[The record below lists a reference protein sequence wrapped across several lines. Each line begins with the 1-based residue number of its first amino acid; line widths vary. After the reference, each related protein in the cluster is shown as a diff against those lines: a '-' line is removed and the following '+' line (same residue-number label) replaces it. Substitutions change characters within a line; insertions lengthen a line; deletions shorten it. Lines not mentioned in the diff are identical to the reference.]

1 MSGPK
6 HLDENLIDVVSRRL
20 DFLERLG
27 EVALEKREMVHEL
40 GHSRSTVN
48 RAIAELEDAGLV
60 TATADGHVTTLTGK
74 LAADMYRRVLSDAA
88 DIRTTMDVL
97 APLTAVC
104 PVGLELISG
113 ADVERTDGPPP
124 YRSVERLRDTVRDA
138 ERVRALL
145 PTVANVETLRVCH
158 SRVIEEGMT
167 AEMLMSPPLFERLAS
182 QFPAVFRQL
191 ALGGAYTALTADL
204 PPFTTFL
211 VEESGTVTVAVIVY
225 SDGNAIQG
233 VLVNDT
239 PAAVRWAEDLYSRLR
254 TRATNRT
261 RELGALETD
270 EASSRSSFER
280 TADRSKQADRQR
292 THATE
297 EKTADE
303 AASDATARQ
312 GGDRSDDRPIDGSVR
327 AELEASGFVRL
338 DEAYLGRR
346 EPAPPA
352 TCWRTGLDLVEV
364 SAGYA
369 IDREY
374 AANGETKNLTQHLVE
389 RLGDGADHVV
399 VGPPGSGKST
409 VCKSV
414 ACRWHEQRLGDVF
427 YRESGSGATFDA
439 PAVLAAHLREVDGHA
454 LVVVEDAVRA
464 EANAVFELMRE
475 FSGDA
480 HVTFLLDAREE
491 EWQRPQAFPTD
502 AGLEAYRH
510 DAIETFEIPG
520 LDETECRRLV
530 RRFTETVEGSVEPP
544 VEEFLQRIRDDAERD
559 ATDARPGEILLVLHW
574 LSAYAD
580 PLARYG
586 SPIPTT
592 LTQDI
597 QQTYEHLQEVDI
609 DLTLDVGLTVNLLN
623 AAGIGVYPDLVH
635 ALADADQHD
644 AVRRALAL
652 LEGRVVFPGER
663 SSGGTVTRYRTI
675 HESWSRLFVKHLL
688 TVESAR
694 DARERFGR
702 CVSALLSLADDPQ
715 LRERIDWE
723 FEGDAAYVGRIAVAP
738 EAWAEGF
745 VHRLFA
751 LGQDHPSIAPL
762 FGKTD
767 YSHIELPDVCS
778 TETVVRC
785 TEWRGE
791 MFRRAERHDWATR
804 EFERLE
810 ALVTE
815 TDEIDRNEARRLTAL
830 SLNRRGEVDMHRGDL
845 ETAEEYMIRA
855 LDDYRELDDTAGAA
869 ASLLRLGII
878 SWTRGDYSTAEE
890 RIARSL
896 EAYCAVGDRRGESAC
911 LGNLAAIALENGT
924 LDAAEQYAT
933 RSLDIRR
940 AIGAELGEADCLLLL
955 GDVALGRDALDA
967 AEEYVTR
974 SFEIAHEL
982 GARRAEAS
990 SLSLLGEVERRRE
1003 AFEAAVEYVER
1014 SLAIWQ
1020 ETGIDHGEAECLRTL
1035 GHLAR
1040 ERRAFE
1046 AAERYLTR
1054 SLELVRDLG
1063 ARHEEAAT
1071 LFDLGELAQEAG
1083 EYERASERFEAV
1095 VEMERESATPETV
1108 VRSRRKLVEL
1118 CELMGD
1124 VDAAVT
1130 HCETALE
1137 AARTVGLD
1145 EVCEACEAD
1154 LDRLSEE
1161 VLG

>member
-1 MSGPK
+1 MSGPE
-6 HLDENLIDVVSRRL
+6 HLDEDLIDVVSRRL

-97 APLTAVC
+97 APLTAAS

-113 ADVERTDGPPP
+113 ADIERTDGPPP
-124 YRSVERLRDTVRDA
+124 YRSVERLRDAIRGA

-158 SRVIEEGMT
+158 SRVIEGGMT
-167 AEMLMSPPLFERLAS
+167 AEMLMSPSLFERLVS

-191 ALGGAYTALTADL
+191 ALEGAYTALTADL

-254 TRATNRT
+254 TRATERT
-261 RELGALETD
+261 RELGSLDAD
-270 EASSRSSFER
+270 EAPSGRSFDR
-280 TADRSKQADRQR
+280 TTDRPKQADRQR
-292 THATE
+292 THAAE
-297 EKTADE
+297 RETADE
-303 AASDATARQ
+303 VATRR
-312 GGDRSDDRPIDGSVR
+312 GGGRSGDRLLDGSVR
-327 AELEASGFVRL
+327 AELEESGFVRL

-364 SAGYA
+364 AVGYA

-374 AANGETKNLTQHLVE
+374 TADGETKNLTQHLVE

-414 ACRWHEQRLGDVF
+414 ACRWHEQHLGDVF

-464 EANAVFELMRE
+464 EANAIFGLMRE

-491 EWQRPQAFPTD
+491 EWSRPQAFPTD
-502 AGLEAYRH
+502 ASLEAYRH
-510 DAIETFEIPG
+510 EAIETFEMPG

-530 RRFTETVEGSVEPP
+530 RRFVETVDGSVEPP
-544 VEEFLQRIRDDAERD
+544 VEEFLQRMRDDAERD
-559 ATDARPGEILLVLHW
+559 TADARPGEILLVLHW

-597 QQTYEHLQEVDI
+597 QQTYEYLQEVDT

-623 AAGIGVYPDLVH
+623 AAGMGVYPDLVH

-644 AVRRALAL
+644 AVRRALTL
-652 LEGRVVFPGER
+652 LEGRVVFPGEQ

-688 TVESAR
+688 TVEPAR

-702 CVSALLSLADDPQ
+702 CVSALLSLADDSQ

-723 FEGDAAYVGRIAVAP
+723 FEGDAVYVDRVTVAP
-738 EAWAEGF
+738 EAWAEG
-745 VHRLFA
+745 VVRRLFA

-767 YSHIELPDVCS
+767 YSHIELPDACS
-778 TETVVRC
+778 AETVVRC

-791 MFRRAERHDWATR
+791 MFCRAERHDWATR

-810 ALVTE
+810 ALATE
-815 TDEIDRNEARRLTAL
+815 TDGIDRNEARRLTAL
-830 SLNRRGEVDMHRGDL
+830 SLNKRGEIEMHQGDL
-845 ETAEEYMIRA
+845 ETAEESMTRA
-855 LDDYRELDDTAGAA
+855 LDGYHELDDTAGMA
-869 ASLLRLGII
+869 ASLLRLGIVA
-878 SWTRGDYSTAEE
+878 WTRGDYSAAED

-896 EAYCAVGDRRGESAC
+896 EAYRTVGDRRGESAC

-933 RSLDIRR
+933 QSLDIRR

-967 AEEYVTR
+967 AEEYVVR

-982 GARRAEAS
+982 GAKRAEAS
-990 SLSLLGEVERRRE
+990 SLSLLGEVERRRG

-1046 AAERYLTR
+1046 AADRHLTR
-1054 SLELVRDLG
+1054 SLELVRDIG

-1071 LFDLGELAQEAG
+1071 LFDLGELAQEVGA
-1083 EYERASERFEAV
+1083 YERASERFEAV
-1095 VEMERESATPETV
+1095 VEMEREGATPEIV

-1137 AARTVGLD
+1137 AARTAGLD
-1145 EVCEACEAD
+1145 EVREACETD